1 MGTYEFALPM
11 DGDPEAI
18 DQFAGE
24 LLEQLLKRPEPLW
37 QRVYP
42 SNATPVR
49 TRTLY
54 VMLTVDGPM
63 EEAARVLTDAFNA
76 TARIV
81 PGARHAGT

>member
-11 DGDPEAI
+11 DGDPETI
-18 DQFAGE
+18 DQFASE

-42 SNATPVR
+42 SNVIPAE
-49 TRTLY
+49 TR
-54 VMLTVDGPM
+54 MLHVALTIDGPM
-63 EEAARVLTDAFNA
+63 EEAARVLTNAFNA

-81 PGARHAGT
+81 PGARHAGI